1 MGAQDKAAGM
11 PPSEIRARA
20 RAYAEGQIE
29 SQKAEFRQLGVMAD
43 WDNPDATYRTLGPH
57 PA

>member
-1 MGAQDKAAGM
+1 M

-43 WDNPDATYRTLGPH
+43 WDNPDATYRTLGAH